1 MLLNAVTQDRTGD
14 LQIFSLTL
22 SQLSYR
28 GHDSKQLEQCLK
40 WHVLTFNPMTSI
52 IQRLSFSSL
61 FVPWSILTR
70 AKLSQQSMRKP
81 YRGNGG
87 LRHGLENEF
96 RC

>member
-1 MLLNAVTQDRTGD
+1 
-14 LQIFSLTL
+14 
-22 SQLSYR
+22 
-28 GHDSKQLEQCLK
+28 
-40 WHVLTFNPMTSI
+40 VLTINPMTSI

-61 FVPWSILTR
+61 FVPWSILTK
-70 AKLSQQSMRKP
+70 AKLSQQSMRKT